1 MGGKVCA
8 VAISS
13 NDFKPGVFIEV
24 DGAPYR
30 ILGACPATDGGA
42 HGGVTR

>member
-1 MGGKVCA
+1 VPPRQIVC
-8 VAISS
+8 VSISS

-30 ILGACPATDGGA
+30 ILGA
-42 HGGVTR
+42 